1 MRSSGPTRF
10 ALVLLGTA
18 VGYLIG
24 RRMRSGGGT
33 TGSTTGSTTGGTT
46 ATGPLTATSDGD
58 GRWWGRQ
65 PVPTV
70 VGPPL
75 GRSVGRPADEDF
87 AADTVS
93 GSSATTASHPY
104 EVPPG
109 RTTAKPA
116 APVGDPVVPTGAAG
130 DDGPRPLRRRPDR
143 PGTGV

>member
-1 MRSSGPTRF
+1 MRSFDPTRF

-24 RRMRSGGGT
+24 RRLGSSGGTAGRVDCHP
-33 TGSTTGSTTGGTT
+33 T
-46 ATGPLTATSDGD
+46 ATGPLIGTSGGASRMGAPS
-58 GRWWGRQ
+58 GR
-65 PVPTV
+65 P

-104 EVPPG
+104 QVPAG

-116 APVGDPVVPTGAAG
+116 APIGDPVVPTGAAG
-130 DDGPRPLRRRPDR
+130 DEGGRPLRRRPDR